1 MSTTIVG
8 IRELTHNAGSLVRS
22 AASGARIIVTDRGR
36 PVANLVP
43 HRDEDERRRR
53 EAAETASLNAML
65 SLVDQ
70 SELLELASASDA
82 VMAEVQW

>member
-1 MSTTIVG
+1 MTTTTVG
-8 IRELTHNAGSLVRS
+8 IRELTHNAGSLVR
-22 AASGARIIVTDRGR
+22 AAAMGARIIVTDRGR

-43 HRDEDERRRR
+43 HRDSDERQRR

-82 VMAEVQW
+82 ALAEVPW